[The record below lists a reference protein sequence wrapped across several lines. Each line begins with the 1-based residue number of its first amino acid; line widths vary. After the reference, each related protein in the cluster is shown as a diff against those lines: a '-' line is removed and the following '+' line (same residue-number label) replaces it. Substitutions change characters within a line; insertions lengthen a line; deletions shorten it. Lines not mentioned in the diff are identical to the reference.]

1 MLDIRYIEAHTQ
13 EVIDKLQARHYSNA
27 ATEIATLLKTNATRK
42 VTQKQSDDLA
52 RTLKQKA
59 GEIGK
64 LIAQKNESA
73 ASALKKEIK
82 LYKKSYNDLIHTLKE
97 LEKRLKEQLLTIP
110 NPPDPITPPGKTEAD
125 NKVVHEWGDLPTL
138 PPNAQPH
145 WELLERYELAS
156 FSLGAKITGSGF
168 PIYQGKGAQL
178 QRALIRFFL
187 EEALQK
193 GYEEVIP
200 PLLVNAKTA
209 QGTGQLPDKEGQM
222 YTLQEPELYLIPTAE
237 VPVTNIYSD
246 QIIPVTKLPIKHVA
260 YSSCFRKEAGSWGAH
275 VRGLNRLHQF
285 DKVEL
290 VQVVHP
296 EQGHATL
303 EKMRAY
309 VQSLLEKLGLPY
321 RTLLLCC
328 GELGQ
333 TAAITYDL
341 EVWSAAQ
348 KKWLEVSS
356 ISLFNDYQARR
367 MNLRY
372 EDGKEKGFCYTLNGS
387 ALALPRI
394 VAALLENYQTTE
406 EIQLPDALK
415 PYLPF
420 SSLKKTNTL

>member
-1 MLDIRYIEAHTQ
+1 MLDIRYIEAHKE
-13 EVIDKLQARHYSNA
+13 EVIDKLHARHYPHA
-27 ATEIATLLKTNATRK
+27 ATEIAALLQANVSRK
-42 VTQKQSDDLA
+42 AIQKQSDDMA

-64 LIAQKNESA
+64 LLAQKNESA

-82 LYKKSYNDLIHTLKE
+82 GHKEKYNDLIHTLKD
-97 LEKRLKEQLLTIP
+97 LEKTLKEQLLTIP
-110 NPPDPITPPGKTEAD
+110 NLPDSLTPPGKTEAD
-125 NKVVHEWGDLPTL
+125 NKVVHQWGDLPTL
-138 PPNAQPH
+138 LPDAQPH
-145 WELLERYELAS
+145 WELLDTYGLAS

-168 PIYQGKGAQL
+168 PIYKGKGAQL
-178 QRALIRFFL
+178 QRALIRFFI

-222 YTLQEPELYLIPTAE
+222 YTLQAPELYLIPTAE
-237 VPVTNIYSD
+237 VPVTNIYSER
-246 QIIPVTKLPIKHVA
+246 IIPVSQLPIQHVA

-290 VQVVHP
+290 VEVVHP
-296 EQGHATL
+296 SQGRTTL
-303 EKMRAY
+303 EKMRTY

-348 KKWLEVSS
+348 EKWLEVSS

-372 EDGKEKGFCYTLNGS
+372 DDGKEKGFCYTLNGS

-394 VAALLENYQTTE
+394 VAALLENYQTTQ
-406 EIQLPDALK
+406 EILLPDALK
-415 PYLPF
+415 AYLPF
-420 SSLKKTNTL
+420 SSMKKP